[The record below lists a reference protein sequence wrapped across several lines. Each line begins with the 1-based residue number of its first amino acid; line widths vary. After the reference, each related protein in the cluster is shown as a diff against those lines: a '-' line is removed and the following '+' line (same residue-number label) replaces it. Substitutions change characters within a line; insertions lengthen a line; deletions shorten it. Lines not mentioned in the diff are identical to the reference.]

1 MRARLCEL
9 YILGQNLLIAQFLA
23 AGFTANAQ
31 TEASTLRGRDV
42 AQRAC
47 AGCHAMNGAQGG
59 SIQGIEVPSFNTIA
73 GRNWSAE
80 RLQAFI
86 VTPHRPMP
94 ATLLPLSEVRDL
106 VDYIQSLR

>member
-47 AGCHAMNGAQGG
+47 AGCHA
-59 SIQGIEVPSFNTIA
+59 
-73 GRNWSAE
+73 
-80 RLQAFI
+80 
-86 VTPHRPMP
+86 
-94 ATLLPLSEVRDL
+94 
-106 VDYIQSLR
+106 